1 MMTGT
6 RHGSMVKPSQVQ
18 MISAE
23 SKRAPP
29 ASPREPSF
37 NALIPAQWPK
47 LPFHFRKYV
56 SLDDKFC
63 GHPKNAEE
71 HPTPCKFLWS

>member
-18 MISAE
+18 MISAK

-29 ASPREPSF
+29 ASPREPRF
-37 NALIPAQWPK
+37 NALIPAQ
-47 LPFHFRKYV
+47 
-56 SLDDKFC
+56 
-63 GHPKNAEE
+63 
-71 HPTPCKFLWS
+71 